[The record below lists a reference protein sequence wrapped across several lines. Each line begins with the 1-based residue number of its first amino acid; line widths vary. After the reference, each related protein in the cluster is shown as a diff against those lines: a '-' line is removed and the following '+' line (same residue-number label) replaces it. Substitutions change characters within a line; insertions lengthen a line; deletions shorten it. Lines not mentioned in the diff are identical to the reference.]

1 MQVHAAVSEA
11 DVGRLEPGMTATFLV
26 DAYPDRKFNGVI
38 RQIRDAPQTLQ
49 NVVTYDAVV
58 DVDNEDLR
66 LKPGM
71 TANVTF
77 VYAERKGVLRIP
89 SAALRFRPP
98 PELLAASQ
106 GPAGVPVAH
115 KKKHKTD
122 GANAAGNGGAKEAAG
137 AAPPPGARTR
147 SVWVLRDD
155 RTVEVPVTVGV
166 ADGSRVEITGGA
178 LKEGDVLITDAIS
191 KAERAEGKKS
201 KGLF

>member
-1 MQVHAAVSEA
+1 
-11 DVGRLEPGMTATFLV
+11 MTATFVV
-26 DAYPDRKFNGVI
+26 DAYPDRKFKGVI

-58 DVDNEDLR
+58 DVDNGDAR

-98 PELLAASQ
+98 EELLAGAAR
-106 GPAGVPVAH
+106 GDAIGGKK
-115 KKKHKTD
+115 KKKHK
-122 GANAAGNGGAKEAAG
+122 AEKEAA
-137 AAPPPGARTR
+137 AATLASAPPSSAPPSTSAPTSASSAATTK
-147 SVWVLRDD
+147 SVWVLDGD
-155 RTVEVPVTVGV
+155 KLKEVQVEIGVSDGSKVEVR
-166 ADGSRVEITGGA
+166 SGG
-178 LKEGDVLITDAIS
+178 LGEGDELVTDAVA
-191 KAERAEGKKS
+191 KGEGGGKK

>member
-1 MQVHAAVSEA
+1 VFV
-11 DVGRLEPGMTATFLV
+11 V
-26 DAYPDRKFNGVI
+26 DAYPEERFHGVI

-49 NVVTYDAVV
+49 NVVTYDAVI
-58 DVDNEDLR
+58 DVDNPDHR

-106 GPAGVPVAH
+106 GPGGVPVAH
-115 KKKHKTD
+115 KKKHKGE
-122 GANAAGNGGAKEAAG
+122 GANAATAPVGAKEAVG